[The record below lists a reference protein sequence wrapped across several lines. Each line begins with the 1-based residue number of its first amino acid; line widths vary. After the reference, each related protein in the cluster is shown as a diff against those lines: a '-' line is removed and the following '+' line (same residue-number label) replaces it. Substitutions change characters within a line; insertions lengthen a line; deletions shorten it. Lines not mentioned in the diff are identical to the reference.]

1 MAQTDDPLPDPEPP
15 PEPPAERPRRGG
27 TILARLSQAVREQ
40 NWFAVA
46 LEVVIVILGVVIG
59 FQITTW
65 GQSRSDGSKE
75 RVYLLQLE
83 NDIERTI
90 DNLHLIDHVMA
101 SRELASAKL
110 LRAFQRPS
118 PPPRDSLLIWVYELQ
133 AGAVPS
139 PTMRTVEALI
149 STGDLRLLRNDS
161 LQIRITEYAEYIEEK
176 ENYLR
181 GNSSRYG
188 GSLRELER
196 HVDFL
201 EVERSRIE
209 QGREGNDWLS
219 GIENSPFPEGAS
231 RTAFPLDVQSFLR
244 DRDAYFHVHH
254 IYQGHHYVMLNRR
267 DMRRGAEEMLE
278 HVRAEIDARYRS
290 PS

>member
-1 MAQTDDPLPDPEPP
+1 MAETDEPRSEPKPEAPL
-15 PEPPAERPRRGG
+15 ERPRRAH
-27 TILARLSQAVREQ
+27 TILGRLSQAVRDQ

-59 FQITTW
+59 FQITAW

-75 RVYLLQLE
+75 KIYLLQLE
-83 NDIERTI
+83 NDIQQTI
-90 DNLHLIDHVMA
+90 DNLHAIDGVMA

-110 LRAFQRPS
+110 LRAFQLPS

-139 PTMRTVEALI
+139 PAMRTVEALI

-161 LQIRITEYAEYIEEK
+161 LQIRITEYAEFIEEK

-181 GNSSRYG
+181 GNSSRAS

-231 RTAFPLDVQSFLR
+231 QAAFPLDVQSFLR
-244 DRDAYFHVHH
+244 DREAYFHANH
-254 IYQGHHYVMLNRR
+254 IYQGNHYVMLNRR

-278 HVRAEIDARYRS
+278 HVRAEIDSRYRS
-290 PS
+290 P

>member
-1 MAQTDDPLPDPEPP
+1 MAETDAQLPESEPEVPI
-15 PEPPAERPRRGG
+15 ERPRRAH
-27 TILARLSQAVREQ
+27 TILGRLSQAMREQ

-75 RVYLLQLE
+75 KVYLLQLE

-90 DNLHLIDHVMA
+90 DDLHGIDRVMA

-110 LRAFQRPS
+110 LRAFQLPS

-149 STGDLRLLRNDS
+149 ATGDLRLLRNDS
-161 LQIRITEYAEYIEEK
+161 LQIRITEYAEFIESK
-176 ENYLR
+176 EGYLQT
-181 GNSSRYG
+181 NSSRAG
-188 GSLRELER
+188 QSLRELER

-201 EVERSRIE
+201 EVERARIE
-209 QGREGNDWLS
+209 QGRRQNSWVS
-219 GIENSPFPEGAS
+219 NIENSPLPEGES
-231 RTAFPLDVQSFLR
+231 QTAFPLDVQVLLR
-244 DRDAYFHVHH
+244 DRDAYFHVRH
-254 IYQGHHYVMLNRR
+254 IYQGLHYVMLNRR
-267 DMRRGAEEMLE
+267 DMRHGAENILG
-278 HVRAEIDARYRS
+278 HVRAEIETRYGSQR
-290 PS
+290 